1 MISRV
6 LILKSLLK
14 YINLVSYN
22 IKLNKLAQINNVFSG
37 FISLIFKIVYYKNSK
52 TETKFFLMNN
62 FGFPNTFA
70 QSQVTSTNFETN
82 YTQV

>member
-6 LILKSLLK
+6 LNLKSLLK
-14 YINLVSYN
+14 YINIVSYN

-52 TETKFFLMNN
+52 TEFFLMNN